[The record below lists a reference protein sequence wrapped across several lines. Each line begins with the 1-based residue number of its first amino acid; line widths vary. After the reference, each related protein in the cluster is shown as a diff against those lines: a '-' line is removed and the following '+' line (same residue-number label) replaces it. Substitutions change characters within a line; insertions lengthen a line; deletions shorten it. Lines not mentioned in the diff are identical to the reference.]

1 MWMRENDS
9 LILNIEVF
17 NLMIF
22 SLFLNVKHVIGFKYS
37 KIVIVLAKKVLGNS
51 KNSSQTMNSFID
63 F

>member
-1 MWMRENDS
+1 MRENDS

-22 SLFLNVKHVIGFKYS
+22 SLFFNAKHVIYLKYS
-37 KIVIVLAKKVLGNS
+37 KILIVLAKKVFENS
-51 KNSSQTMNSFID
+51 KNFTQTMYFFID